1 MTTRNVGYD
10 PAIIPEDINVAIV
23 IDVLLNPAVKM
34 GLLQLAEC

>member
-23 IDVLLNPAVKM
+23 TDVLLNPAMKM
-34 GLLQLAEC
+34 GLLQFAEC